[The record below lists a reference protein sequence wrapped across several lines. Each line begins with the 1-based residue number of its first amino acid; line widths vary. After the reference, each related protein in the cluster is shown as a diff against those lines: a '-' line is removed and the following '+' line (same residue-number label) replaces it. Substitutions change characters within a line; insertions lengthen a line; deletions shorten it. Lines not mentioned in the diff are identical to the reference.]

1 MQRSLKLGIILLFL
15 SVGVFGWSA
24 IETKPDLASANEKV
38 SSIRDVYINNC
49 ARCHGADGKSQT
61 QLGTLYDAPDLTS
74 RAVKRKSS
82 KSLARIIRS
91 GGGSMPGFSKKMTA
105 KEITAMVAYVR
116 SLK

>member
-15 SVGVFGWSA
+15 SVGVFGWSSINA
-24 IETKPDLASANEKV
+24 NPNLESVNEKV

-61 QLGTLYDAPDLTS
+61 QLGTLYDAPDLTN

-82 KSLARIIRS
+82 KYLARIIRN

-116 SLK
+116 SL